1 MNNIDNQSYILLKNS
16 HNLGASKKVQLELFN
31 ANIKIVKEKNN
42 NDKQQDIIKKKKI
55 IKYKLPIPNKKKFI
69 KKENNIPKN
78 KYIKIDKKIVSNEH
92 KNKSIVKRKNS
103 GIVRRTKNYQLY
115 VSKSGKISP
124 NNTINIEKNRNG
136 LCNPYN
142 PGIYSPKIK
151 PIKPNSQSQKSIS
164 NVNNKIIIRNILNN
178 NSSNYEMKS
187 FQYTLKNKVLPLSFR
202 NENMN
207 NNTINKNIN
216 YNINS
221 SNFNRNINY
230 TNNENF
236 NYINIITN
244 DNKILFN
251 NKYNNILERKY
262 NSKSP
267 SNHLN
272 KRISPLKKRNVN
284 NGNRCEIKIIKRNS
298 LNSSSNNQINLKESF
313 PNNISFHEIIH
324 FNSPKKFNKSFNNK
338 EKNQYNKKNR
348 KNSTIKIDNNYMN
361 ECIEDNNNFNRIS
374 HHKLIQNQSLNNI
387 KRRHL
392 SFDTNIPHFSESFMD
407 KNQIFI
413 NNLLNEN
420 YNDTYFIGH
429 NYSHRNSQK
438 KYLILSRQ
446 NSKSDFNSQYIEND
460 DKEEKP
466 EKIHYF
472 GEQMLNRNK
481 NYNYENED
489 TIQNNEYKNNEKFI
503 QNIKFKK
510 KSRICLRKDKSQ
522 NNIIKRNHNNTLK
535 PLSHTNLYHEITIK
549 NSTEKSKK
557 NNINNKNNNQN
568 INKNRYKHNIINRKR
583 MRKLAIEREQSAEFI
598 SKFSNKNKKN
608 GSSKEKAS
616 YYESIID
623 NDSINEI
630 IKEFEKEIKEI
641 EESEKKNGEKN
652 EDKIDNQ
659 KDKVIHQSQS
669 ENLIYSFYSE
679 NDHNRAQDSNNN
691 SKAKPK
697 KKHYFKTKN
706 IDMEK
711 NYDFIIYP
719 TKKKN

>member
-1 MNNIDNQSYILLKNS
+1 MENIDNQNFILLKNN
-16 HNLGASKKVQLELFN
+16 HNLGASKKAHLELFN
-31 ANIKIVKEKNN
+31 GNNKIVKENN
-42 NDKQQDIIKKKKI
+42 NNKQKDIIKKKKI
-55 IKYKLPIPNKKKFI
+55 IKYKLPIPNKNKFI
-69 KKENNIPKN
+69 KKENNIPTN
-78 KYIKIDKKIVSNEH
+78 KFIKFDKKIISNEQA
-92 KNKSIVKRKNS
+92 NKSIVKRKNS

-124 NNTINIEKNRNG
+124 NKTINIEPNRNG

-142 PGIYSPKIK
+142 SVNSSPKIIQ
-151 PIKPNSQSQKSIS
+151 IKPNSQSQKGIS
-164 NVNNKIIIRNILNN
+164 NVNSNIIIRNIPNN
-178 NSSNYEMKS
+178 NSSNYEVKT

-202 NENMN
+202 NESMN

-221 SNFNRNINY
+221 NDFNRNINY
-230 TNNENF
+230 ANNENF
-236 NYINIITN
+236 NYINIINN
-244 DNKILFN
+244 DNKMFFN
-251 NKYNNILERKY
+251 NKYNNIIERKY

-267 SNHLN
+267 SNHYHYH
-272 KRISPLKKRNVN
+272 KQISPLKNRNVN
-284 NGNRCEIKIIKRNS
+284 DANRCEIKIIKRNS
-298 LNSSSNNQINLKESF
+298 LNSPSNNQINLKERF
-313 PNNISFHEIIH
+313 PNNVSFHEIVH

-338 EKNQYNKKNR
+338 EKNQYINKNR
-348 KNSTIKIDNNYMN
+348 KNSTIKIGNNYMN
-361 ECIEDNNNFNRIS
+361 ECIEDNNNYNRIS
-374 HHKLIQNQSLNNI
+374 HHKLIHNQSLSNL

-392 SFDTNIPHFSESFMD
+392 SFDSNIPQFSTSFMD
-407 KNQIFI
+407 KNQFFI

-438 KYLILSRQ
+438 KYLILPRQ

-460 DKEEKP
+460 DNEEKP

-481 NYNYENED
+481 NYNYENEE
-489 TIQNNEYKNNEKFI
+489 TVQNNEYKNKERII

-522 NNIIKRNHNNTLK
+522 SNIIKRNRNDTLK
-535 PLSHTNLYHEITIK
+535 SLTHTNSYHEIAIK
-549 NSTEKSKK
+549 NNTEKSNKK
-557 NNINNKNNNQN
+557 NMNNKNQNQN

-583 MRKLAIEREQSAEFI
+583 IRKLTIERRQSAEFI
-598 SKFSNKNKKN
+598 SKFNNKIN
-608 GSSKEKAS
+608 GSLKEKTS
-616 YYESIID
+616 YCESIIN

-630 IKEFEKEIKEI
+630 IKEFEKEI
-641 EESEKKNGEKN
+641 EESEKKNDEKN
-652 EDKIDNQ
+652 EDKVDNQ

-669 ENLIYSFYSE
+669 ENLFYSFYSE
-679 NDHNRAQDSNNN
+679 NDLNRAQDSNNN
-691 SKAKPK
+691 TKIKPRK
-697 KKHYFKTKN
+697 KLYFKTKN

-719 TKKKN
+719 IKKNNK